1 MPRRTCMR
9 LTMLL
14 CALLTT
20 LAWAQD
26 PAPSPV
32 RQQPSRNPQPPVPP
46 RAATATEDLP
56 DLNTAVQLTR
66 VELAVLQLTCA
77 AEMVTGLD
85 LTQLSADNA
94 TPGIMLERLQQYGEA
109 MLTFRLDNVFDLM
122 SETEIRQG
130 SNVPVV
136 KSLSVDRAGNVTPS
150 VSYEQIGAVIRLR
163 GLWRDDAPE
172 QADLSCRIE
181 LSGVSKSAVSIAEGI
196 SLPVSNQT
204 RLTQKLSITHA
215 KPTLIML
222 TTAPTTDGKQSLT
235 TVYLLHLILTRRET
249 GGTSTPATSTAG
261 PQTKIDMSIYQL
273 TGDKEKLEK
282 ADIGDPLPTDTK
294 KLEESL
300 GWFGKIEL
308 VSRPSILAVWPTQ
321 STITTSWNE
330 PTIADGNKEKDDG
343 EQQHRPASV
352 RYQRR
357 SQTIDIDGRWSD
369 DNPKEGTVKLRIETA
384 QRRPSAKSREQYQD
398 TTITTEK
405 TIQEGK
411 PTYLMGKVLSDD
423 GQNPARRYIICL
435 TARRITTGTAAPA
448 PAK

>member
-1 MPRRTCMR
+1 MPPRSCMH

-20 LAWAQD
+20 FAWAQD
-26 PAPSPV
+26 PSPAPV
-32 RQQPSRNPQPPVPP
+32 TRQPSRTPQPPAPP

-56 DLNTAVQLTR
+56 DLNMAAQLTR

-77 AEMVTGLD
+77 TEIVTGLD

-94 TPGIMLERLQQYGEA
+94 TPAVMLERLQQYAEA

-130 SNVPVV
+130 SNVPIV
-136 KSLSVDRAGNVTPS
+136 KSLSVGRDGNVTPS

-172 QADLSCRIE
+172 QADLSCHLE
-181 LSGVSKSAVSIAEGI
+181 LSGISKSAVSIAKGI
-196 SLPVSNQT
+196 SLSVSSQV
-204 RLTQKLSITHA
+204 RLTQKLSLTHA

-235 TVYLLHLILTRRET
+235 TVYLLHLILTRQEA
-249 GGTSTPATSTAG
+249 GGASTPATSTAG
-261 PQTKIDMSIYQL
+261 PQTRIDMSIYQL

-282 ADIGDPLPTDTK
+282 ADIGDPLPTDAK
-294 KLEESL
+294 KLEEAL

-330 PTIADGNKEKDDG
+330 PTIADGGQEKDDG
-343 EQQHRPASV
+343 EPRRRPTSV

-357 SQTIDIDGRWSD
+357 SQTIGIDGRWSD
-369 DNPKEGTVKLRIETA
+369 ANPDEGTVKLKIETA
-384 QRRPSAKSREQYQD
+384 QRRPAARSREQFD
-398 TTITTEK
+398 EATIETEK

-411 PTYLMGKVLSDD
+411 PTYLMGKVLADD
-423 GQNPARRYIICL
+423 GQKQARRYIICL
-435 TARRITTGTAAPA
+435 TARRITTGTAASA
-448 PAK
+448 QAK